1 MNDINISHESKTKF
15 PVQHCTCSSQGPYR
29 IYKNLLYRTFFTKTL
44 PDLEGHAKR
53 KKENIREE
61 KKRNSDLF
69 WNTFSEGSF
78 LRNFSEGALL
88 KLLYKNLLHKDHL
101 YKDPAGFGRT
111 LKIKKGKRRKDKK
124 KSMHS
129 NMCVGESN
137 FGSAWGLL
145 GRPSKGD
152 LLLEPYTGQGDLL
165 KCRGFVKETFCRSC
179 LLTCV

>member
-1 MNDINISHESKTKF
+1 M
-15 PVQHCTCSSQGPYR
+15 
-29 IYKNLLYRTFFTKTL
+29 
-44 PDLEGHAKR
+44 
-53 KKENIREE
+53 
-61 KKRNSDLF
+61 
-69 WNTFSEGSF
+69 
-78 LRNFSEGALL
+78 L
-88 KLLYKNLLHKDHL
+88 KLLQGPFRIYKNLLHKDHL

-124 KSMHS
+124 KTMHS

-165 KCRGFVKETFCRSC
+165 KRRGFVKETFCRSC
-179 LLTCV
+179 LLTCVRICLLTCLLTCFLKKASLRGSFWPLGASFWGSGRSPGVILATWRVILAVREASWGSF